1 MHWPGGPNCSRPW
14 AVRQENGNRCS
25 RRTFC
30 SHRPCEYRKQHAAR
44 AKCENRLKPAS
55 CTMHMPQCK
64 TRQQNQPRQALKQD
78 SQSTKNGQGREP
90 CRRTAQTNGVTML
103 IITPCAHVKA
113 LRPVPPAERALW
125 AATAAR
131 ACARL
136 AAAQMAVG
144 GGTRVKPAA
153 GRGSTAGGASHSVN
167 W

>member
-1 MHWPGGPNCSRPW
+1 MRCKSNIIIAGEVNLCIGQVAPTAPARGQRQAGEWQQLQQKDFLFSPAMRIQKAACS
-14 AVRQENGNRCS
+14 AGES
-25 RRTFC
+25 
-30 SHRPCEYRKQHAAR
+30 EI
-44 AKCENRLKPAS
+44 RLKPAF

-78 SQSTKNGQGREP
+78 SRSTKNGQGREP

-113 LRPVPPAERALW
+113 LRPVPPAERALS

-136 AAAQMAVG
+136 AEAISMEVL
-144 GGTRVKPAA
+144 
-153 GRGSTAGGASHSVN
+153 
-167 W
+167 